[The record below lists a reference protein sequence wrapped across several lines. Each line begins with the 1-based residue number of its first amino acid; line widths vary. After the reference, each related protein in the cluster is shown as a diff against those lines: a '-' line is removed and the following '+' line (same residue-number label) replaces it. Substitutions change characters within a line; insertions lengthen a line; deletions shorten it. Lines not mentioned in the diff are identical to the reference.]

1 MIFGLFNYMKQQD
14 TINVA
19 PLFLWQ
25 TSRLHVHL
33 CLTKTM
39 TTPEHGMEFDT
50 GEPLEHFPSR
60 RHFWFAIDT
69 NLFTQMECLSRRRTD
84 FGSTLRTQARPG
96 PAGVALDS
104 DKMPADTMQTTDQTR
119 FERTQKMLPVPA
131 DDAAGEDIESV
142 SSLADNLSIWID
154 GEEHWISGVDPNTT
168 CADLI
173 CALLS
178 YQDDPPEAGPPN
190 ADPLK
195 PTANVKQQEY
205 AIVQKQRH
213 YEEYLDGS
221 ARLFD
226 VISNRHASPKEECQ
240 LQLRHLATSSARKHT
255 PTTDKDSGMGSPVD
269 SSRSMRFRR
278 RGKHKVL
285 PSLKVP
291 MATDHWGGET
301 RGNNPK
307 QPKRSRKLQ
316 QRNCHMTPNESL
328 LTIILAQDE
337 TILQQMSMLHEK
349 DRQILKIEEE
359 KHRVRERELGKNY
372 LLETYLKDLDEPQAI
387 EEVDEDEPDAAD
399 VLLCTEDDYRADP
412 AWTPSDVEVKDEI
425 RVYWLEK
432 IHAVNKQL
440 QREEELLLSL
450 HAKVRRHQ
458 VKRAYQ
464 TKSEVMLQIDRL
476 DTELSTQVA
485 DIHRVERKL
494 FTANE
499 QLKAKLGV
507 LECLGREFETTVAVA
522 VAPNDTQREPTAT
535 ATDAT
540 EEVTQADKVAKLIQ
554 SSMRDVD
561 DLRISVKLSPVLE
574 AGENPRS
581 RNPNRCLSPQEL
593 AEKNLNVRHVTDKG
607 LTKQMF
613 TTSIPTSP
621 AVEACRS
628 GELEPR
634 GAIPLDVLYGT
645 PLHPALDLQHLGTLV

>member
-1 MIFGLFNYMKQQD
+1 
-14 TINVA
+14 
-19 PLFLWQ
+19 
-25 TSRLHVHL
+25 
-33 CLTKTM
+33 
-39 TTPEHGMEFDT
+39 MEFDT
-50 GEPLEHFPSR
+50 GEPLEHFTCCRR
-60 RHFWFAIDT
+60 RHFQLCLQLIQASFHKWNASADDT
-69 NLFTQMECLSRRRTD
+69 GD
-84 FGSTLRTQARPG
+84 LRHSALIFDTSHSWSQTAGQARPG
-96 PAGVALDS
+96 QAGVASSYS
-104 DKMPADTMQTTDQTR
+104 DKMPADTMQTTDQATVAR
-119 FERTQKMLPVPA
+119 FDYQKTMPA
-131 DDAAGEDIESV
+131 LEDDAAGEDIESV
-142 SSLADNLSIWID
+142 SSMADNLSIWID
-154 GEEHWISGVDPNTT
+154 GEEHWISGVDGSTT

-178 YQDDPPEAGPPN
+178 YQDDPQEAGPPN
-190 ADPLK
+190 ANPLK
-195 PTANVKQQEY
+195 PTANIKHPPPAMQEY

-240 LQLRHLATSSARKHT
+240 LQLRHLATSSASKHT

-285 PSLKVP
+285 PSPKLP
-291 MATDHWGGET
+291 MAPDHWGGEG
-301 RGNNPK
+301 RANNPK

-316 QRNCHMTPNESL
+316 QRNYHMTPNESL

-372 LLETYLKDLDEPQAI
+372 LLETYLKDLDEPQDNSPTI
-387 EEVDEDEPDAAD
+387 EEVDADEPDAED
-399 VLLCTEDDYRADP
+399 VPLCTEDDYRADT
-412 AWTPSDVEVKDEI
+412 AWTPNDAEVNDEI

-522 VAPNDTQREPTAT
+522 GNDTHKEPTAP
-535 ATDAT
+535 ATDTEAVDT
-540 EEVTQADKVAKLIQ
+540 SEEVTEAAKVAKLIQ

-561 DLRISVKLSPVLE
+561 DLRMSVKLPPVLE
-574 AGENPRS
+574 AGGNH
-581 RNPNRCLSPQEL
+581 RNTNRNHNRCLSPQEL
-593 AEKNLNVRHVTDKG
+593 AEKNLNVRHVAEKG
-607 LTKQMF
+607 LAKQMF
-613 TTSIPTSP
+613 TTSRMGHTLTPTSP
-621 AVEACRS
+621 AAVDAYSGGEIGPIGAVAPDKIYANPLRS
-628 GELEPR
+628 
-634 GAIPLDVLYGT
+634 
-645 PLHPALDLQHLGTLV
+645 ALDLQHLGTLV

>member
-1 MIFGLFNYMKQQD
+1 MIFGLFNYMQQQD
-14 TINVA
+14 TFNVT

-25 TSRLHVHL
+25 TNRLHVHL

-39 TTPEHGMEFDT
+39 TTSRAWHGIRY
-50 GEPLEHFPSR
+50 GEPLEHFRSRR
-60 RHFWFAIDT
+60 RHFWSAINP
-69 NLFTQMECLSRRRTD
+69 NLFTQMECLSTD
-84 FGSTLRTQARPG
+84 FG
-96 PAGVALDS
+96 
-104 DKMPADTMQTTDQTR
+104 MPADTMQTTDQTR
-119 FERTQKMLPVPA
+119 FERTQKMLPVLA
-131 DDAAGEDIESV
+131 DDAEGEDVESV

-178 YQDDPPEAGPPN
+178 YQDDPPEAVPPN

-285 PSLKVP
+285 PSLNVP

-301 RGNNPK
+301 RTNNPK
-307 QPKRSRKLQ
+307 QPKRSRKLP

-387 EEVDEDEPDAAD
+387 EEVDEDDPDATD
-399 VLLCTEDDYRADP
+399 IPLCTEDDYRADP

-507 LECLGREFETTVAVA
+507 LECLGREFETTVTVA
-522 VAPNDTQREPTAT
+522 DAPNDTHREPTAT
-535 ATDAT
+535 TT

-561 DLRISVKLSPVLE
+561 DLRISVKLPPVLE
-574 AGENPRS
+574 AGENHRN
-581 RNPNRCLSPQEL
+581 RNPNRCLPPQEL
-593 AEKNLNVRHVTDKG
+593 AEKNLNVRHVADKG

-613 TTSIPTSP
+613 TTSLPTSP

-628 GELEPR
+628 GKLVPR
-634 GAIPLDVLYGT
+634 EAIPLDVLYGT

>member
-1 MIFGLFNYMKQQD
+1 MAQP
-14 TINVA
+14 T
-19 PLFLWQ
+19 
-25 TSRLHVHL
+25 TT
-33 CLTKTM
+33 LTT
-39 TTPEHGMEFDT
+39 H
-50 GEPLEHFPSR
+50 
-60 RHFWFAIDT
+60 
-69 NLFTQMECLSRRRTD
+69 RTD
-84 FGSTLRTQARPG
+84 FGQTLGTHGARPG
-96 PAGVALDS
+96 QAGVASHS
-104 DKMPADTMQTTDQTR
+104 DKMPADIMQTTDQATFAR
-119 FERTQKMLPVPA
+119 FEHQKIMPAAA

-142 SSLADNLSIWID
+142 SSMADNLSIWID
-154 GEEHWISGVDPNTT
+154 GEEHWISGVDANTT
-168 CADLI
+168 CTDLI

-178 YQDDPPEAGPPN
+178 YQDDPQDAGPPT
-190 ADPLK
+190 ADALK
-195 PTANVKQQEY
+195 PTANIKQSPPAMQEY

-301 RGNNPK
+301 RANNPK

-316 QRNCHMTPNESL
+316 QRNYHMTPNESL

-372 LLETYLKDLDEPQAI
+372 LLETYLKDLDEPQDNSPTI
-387 EEVDEDEPDAAD
+387 EEVDEDEPPDAED
-399 VLLCTEDDYRADP
+399 VPLCTDDYRADP
-412 AWTPSDVEVKDEI
+412 AWTPNDVEVKDEI

-450 HAKVRRHQ
+450 HAKVRRQQ

-507 LECLGREFETTVAVA
+507 LECLGREFETTVTVA
-522 VAPNDTQREPTAT
+522 DNDTHREPTAT
-535 ATDAT
+535 ATAT
-540 EEVTQADKVAKLIQ
+540 EAVDSGEEVTEADKVAKLIQ

-561 DLRISVKLSPVLE
+561 DLRISVKLPPVLE
-574 AGENPRS
+574 AGVNH
-581 RNPNRCLSPQEL
+581 RNRLRHKHNRCLSPQEL
-593 AEKNLNVRHVTDKG
+593 AEKNLNVRHVADKG

-613 TTSIPTSP
+613 TTSRIGHTPASP
-621 AVEACRS
+621 AVDAYS
-628 GELEPR
+628 GEIDPR
-634 GAIPLDVLYGT
+634 GAVALDSICGAPLRS
-645 PLHPALDLQHLGTLV
+645 ALDLQHLGTLV